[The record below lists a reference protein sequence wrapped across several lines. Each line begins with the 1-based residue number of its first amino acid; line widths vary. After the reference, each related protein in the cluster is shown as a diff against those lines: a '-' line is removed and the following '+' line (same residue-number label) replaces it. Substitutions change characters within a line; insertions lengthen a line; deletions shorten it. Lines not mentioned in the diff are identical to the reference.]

1 LQFLCNLPLSLT
13 MLITLDLQ
21 VKFLDVDEDAGKL
34 VVSQKRAAM
43 EGASF
48 DFKKGAV
55 VSGTITGLRN
65 YGAFLELEGGMA
77 GLLHISQIS
86 QDRVENLENLFKIGQ
101 KCKVMILEHDKA
113 NGRVALSTKALE
125 PTPGDMMKD
134 MEAVFAKADATAII
148 FHQRIENERLAR
160 EAAAK
165 EIVAGLGGA
174 LNSSDNAGTNQS
186 IESILESIVNDAN
199 DQ

>member
-1 LQFLCNLPLSLT
+1 

-86 QDRVENLENLFKIGQ
+86 QDRVENLENLFKIG
-101 KCKVMILEHDKA
+101 
-113 NGRVALSTKALE
+113 
-125 PTPGDMMKD
+125 PP
-134 MEAVFAKADATAII
+134 
-148 FHQRIENERLAR
+148 RL
-160 EAAAK
+160 
-165 EIVAGLGGA
+165 
-174 LNSSDNAGTNQS
+174 
-186 IESILESIVNDAN
+186 
-199 DQ
+199 

>member
-1 LQFLCNLPLSLT
+1 
-13 MLITLDLQ
+13 
-21 VKFLDVDEDAGKL
+21 
-34 VVSQKRAAM
+34 
-43 EGASF
+43 
-48 DFKKGAV
+48 
-55 VSGTITGLRN
+55 
-65 YGAFLELEGGMA
+65 
-77 GLLHISQIS
+77 
-86 QDRVENLENLFKIGQ
+86 
-101 KCKVMILEHDKA
+101 
-113 NGRVALSTKALE
+113 
-125 PTPGDMMKD
+125 MMKD